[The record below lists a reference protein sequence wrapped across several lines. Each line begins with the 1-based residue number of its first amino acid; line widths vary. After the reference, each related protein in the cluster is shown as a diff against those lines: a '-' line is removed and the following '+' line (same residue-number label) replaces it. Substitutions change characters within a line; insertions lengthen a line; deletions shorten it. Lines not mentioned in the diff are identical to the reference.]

1 MKIDKK
7 ILICAF
13 LTIMVLICINGVS
26 AQDTIDKNLTTS
38 DAQGGAIGDSDSPD
52 TLEVSDS
59 GEKLGSERTV
69 NSYAELV
76 TACTDAADGD
86 TIILND
92 GTYEFPSGGTKAI
105 TLSSSVGEGSYAKSL
120 TFKGQSKG
128 GVTITSL
135 ANSPIFTALDS
146 FNLKLQ
152 NLNFESISSSG
163 GIVYANGNGNLDV
176 IDCTFNNCKAGRGVI
191 RTHTSFEGTAT
202 IKNVNFFKCEQT
214 ASQNA
219 AVALS
224 FCGPGTYNI
233 EKSIIEDSK
242 YSLTGAKIYGVVCI
256 AHASASATIDDL
268 KIKGSNGIKTALIYS
283 TGKTT
288 IKNSEIKDNTV
299 ESTRLFYI
307 TNTLT
312 IENTVIF
319 GNTLTE
325 SDSKL
330 FYNAGSSTTEAH
342 LNLNNNYIAENTAD
356 NIYGKSATANTN
368 FVTAETNYWGANYE
382 DTDGAAVSA
391 ATGITQTTWANK
403 VGETFKNQPSGET
416 NNLIPTPSSPS
427 QVGDIYVSSI
437 GDDSKDGSTKDNA
450 VQSIKHAVE
459 LAQTGTGKI
468 YVIAGAYTVSEK
480 LTSTKALD
488 IECESGIANITSTA
502 DQLFENTAGLK
513 LTNINFTS
521 TSTSNGAIVNNGAD
535 LTVDKCIFNVNS
547 ASGNAIYVTDG
558 DVTIENSLLFNPSGN
573 SLVKADA
580 STATITANNNWWGKN
595 SDLNTNVGVE
605 KWIVMNSTLN
615 SNSRI
620 KSGDYI
626 SVDVSFNKLNT
637 GEDYS
642 GSLPAFDVALTST
655 ASELPSQNLAI
666 SNHEASIGYT
676 VSQSNVITV
685 SSGSTTFSYP
695 FNMYVAPDE
704 IYVSPSGND
713 ENDGDEAHPFKTI
726 DQAVTLANNGG
737 KIIIKQ
743 GTYAIDDTLNID
755 KDLEITGQ
763 GNAIIDGGSQYKL
776 INISEGKTVK
786 IDNVQLANGCDF
798 KNAAC
803 AISNYGYLTL
813 TNSLVYSNVRIT
825 EIGTGAAV
833 IRNSQYGTSDATLT
847 VDNCKFYQNSA
858 FFGVI
863 YSTKGTTTTI
873 KNSEFYNND
882 MVKFNKTVNKGLIY
896 SINSNIVIDNSIFRN
911 NVEYGSI
918 IYLESAN
925 DNTVT
930 ITNSTFNNNELYR
943 FGVIQSRGHITSI
956 KDSIFTKNNAKQTDA
971 QPSIGGGIYVY
982 GGEVNVETSVFM
994 DNKAT
999 SEGKDIYVYKGK
1011 FTISDSVIVN
1021 NDYSLVANDE
1031 SSPVITADN
1040 NWWGKNTPNTQVPV
1054 TKWIRMDVLC
1064 NDSEIYRGDTIK
1076 FNITFN
1082 QVTSA
1087 GAVSDYAGGLK
1098 FEYVPLSI
1106 LSDGGLN
1113 VDLPIVD
1120 KKAGFTYTVDS
1131 SDKKIY
1137 VMSSN
1142 AISQF
1147 NVKGAVDTIY
1157 VSPKGSDNNTGD
1169 VSDPVATL
1177 TKAIEIAEKG
1187 KIIVLEGTYKTP
1199 YLGIISKNLT
1209 ITGKGKVII
1218 DADNNNR
1225 ILYVGNESTVVL
1237 ENLILTNGYSSEASD
1252 ESGALLGNSGNL
1264 TVSNCILSNS
1274 KSEKNAGAIYNAANL
1289 TVIDSQFI
1297 NNTADKVGGA
1307 IFTQYAGINVT
1318 PVLTISGSTFTNN
1331 TAKGNKNYAGG
1342 AVYAQGA
1349 EFVTISNTVFD
1360 SNKAIDFGGGAV
1372 EITVTAKATIDN
1384 CKFVNNTA
1392 NGEAYDQKSDYGGG
1406 AISFIGS
1413 YADLAETLT
1422 VTNSVF
1428 EDNSVANNGGGAIYT
1443 RYAKVNVSG
1452 SVLINNN
1459 DAGNVEIYRRT
1470 TDINTAQITAEDNWW
1485 GSNDDPK
1492 AKINGG
1498 TISSW
1503 ATLTVTNST
1512 PITQGA
1518 NVKITASLK
1527 SGNNTVSVER
1537 PILIHTNLGDIEGT
1551 LTDGEYSTSYA
1562 VPSGLKIISA
1572 TVDSE
1577 TQVLYVLTTNVTVIA
1592 DDITGAMGDR
1602 LQYTVKLNSSDASVV
1617 NVGTVEVYF
1626 GDDLVATMAVSNN
1639 TASGTVVINKNTGVY
1654 DITVKYTDKTREFA
1668 NNQTVKVLNVTGI
1681 NNVITPENMKNFFD
1695 ENGVLYSDVPFDEL
1709 VVDGTY
1715 SNLGVLTINKTIK
1728 ISGNAKF
1735 ENTAF
1740 KIIADNVE
1748 LSNLQITLNKTYAD
1762 NDGAAIYIGADNVV
1776 LNNNTI
1782 VYDADDNVQSYAI
1795 SVDVAK
1801 NAKITNNNIKYTAK
1815 SEGDVETIAV
1825 KVVDGDG
1832 LVFEDNVL
1840 TANIPSVPIGY
1851 ANWPKVD
1858 YLSQALHV
1866 EASDDTS
1873 IKNNVIDVKY
1883 TNAQGSYDTI
1893 YAVHVTDSNNV
1904 NVTGNKLTLDA
1915 HDSGY
1920 GLVMDGQ
1927 NLLVSNND
1935 INVTSEDYYAAG
1947 VNINSGSTAVVDGN
1961 NISASSKQVAYPVY
1975 LDDWGMGGEVNV
1987 TNNNIEGDSN
1997 TVYGVAVQEA
2007 KSVVSGNDIK
2017 VSGNYTM
2024 GVQAYQTNLTAT
2036 GNTILS
2042 NGSNVGTALSP
2053 QSSVPVETTG
2063 ICAKGGNLN
2072 IAGNNIVSTGKTA
2085 IDVNQTTGTINNNKL
2100 LSAAGKGD
2108 AAVNKENSTV
2118 TGENNKVSYD
2128 IKLTAKDVKMDYK
2141 DGSAYRVL
2149 VTDGGKPLAG
2159 VTVSIKI
2166 GSSTY
2171 KATTDK
2177 NGYAKLNIGL
2187 VPKTYTVTTQYLG
2200 KSVKSKLVVK
2210 QILKSKNTSVKKSA
2224 KKLVLQATLKKSN
2237 GKAIK
2242 KAKVTFKFKGKT
2254 YTAKTNSKGVAK
2266 VTIKKNVINKLK
2278 KGKTYKVKITYI
2290 SDSITKTVKV
2300 KK

>member
-1 MKIDKK
+1 MDASIISNSKIGAGDE
-7 ILICAF
+7 ISIA
-13 LTIMVLICINGVS
+13 VS
-26 AQDTIDKNLTTS
+26 F
-38 DAQGGAIGDSDSPD
+38 
-52 TLEVSDS
+52 
-59 GEKLGSERTV
+59 EK
-69 NSYAELV
+69 
-76 TACTDAADGD
+76 
-86 TIILND
+86 LND
-92 GTYEFPSGGTKAI
+92 GSAYDG
-105 TLSSSVGEGSYAKSL
+105 
-120 TFKGQSKG
+120 
-128 GVTITSL
+128 
-135 ANSPIFTALDS
+135 
-146 FNLKLQ
+146 KLPD
-152 NLNFESISSSG
+152 FE
-163 GIVYANGNGNLDV
+163 VPL
-176 IDCTFNNCKAGRGVI
+176 
-191 RTHTSFEGTAT
+191 
-202 IKNVNFFKCEQT
+202 
-214 ASQNA
+214 
-219 AVALS
+219 
-224 FCGPGTYNI
+224 
-233 EKSIIEDSK
+233 
-242 YSLTGAKIYGVVCI
+242 
-256 AHASASATIDDL
+256 
-268 KIKGSNGIKTALIYS
+268 
-283 TGKTT
+283 
-288 IKNSEIKDNTV
+288 
-299 ESTRLFYI
+299 
-307 TNTLT
+307 
-312 IENTVIF
+312 
-319 GNTLTE
+319 
-325 SDSKL
+325 
-330 FYNAGSSTTEAH
+330 
-342 LNLNNNYIAENTAD
+342 
-356 NIYGKSATANTN
+356 
-368 FVTAETNYWGANYE
+368 
-382 DTDGAAVSA
+382 
-391 ATGITQTTWANK
+391 
-403 VGETFKNQPSGET
+403 
-416 NNLIPTPSSPS
+416 
-427 QVGDIYVSSI
+427 
-437 GDDSKDGSTKDNA
+437 
-450 VQSIKHAVE
+450 
-459 LAQTGTGKI
+459 
-468 YVIAGAYTVSEK
+468 
-480 LTSTKALD
+480 
-488 IECESGIANITSTA
+488 
-502 DQLFENTAGLK
+502 
-513 LTNINFTS
+513 TS
-521 TSTSNGAIVNNGAD
+521 TSTDLASQTLTISNNKN
-535 LTVDKCIFNVNS
+535 TVTC
-547 ASGNAIYVTDG
+547 
-558 DVTIENSLLFNPSGN
+558 
-573 SLVKADA
+573 
-580 STATITANNNWWGKN
+580 TANN
-595 SDLNTNVGVE
+595 DNT
-605 KWIVMNSTLN
+605 
-615 SNSRI
+615 
-620 KSGDYI
+620 
-626 SVDVSFNKLNT
+626 
-637 GEDYS
+637 
-642 GSLPAFDVALTST
+642 
-655 ASELPSQNLAI
+655 
-666 SNHEASIGYT
+666 
-676 VSQSNVITV
+676 ITV
-685 SSGSTTFSYP
+685 SSGSTTITLPVKIYVAP
-695 FNMYVAPDE
+695 EIMYVATN
-704 IYVSPSGND
+704 GND
-713 ENDGDEAHPFKTI
+713 ENDGDEAHPLKTI
-726 DQAVTLANNGG
+726 GQAIALAQHG
-737 KIIIKQ
+737 KIVVKA
-743 GTYAIDDTLNID
+743 GTYAIDATLVVD

-763 GNAIIDGGSQYKL
+763 GNVIVDGGSQYR
-776 INISEGKTVK
+776 IMTVNSGVTASVNNIKF
-786 IDNVQLANGCDF
+786 ANGHDPY
-798 KNAAC
+798 NSGN
-803 AISNYGYLTL
+803 AISNSGILTL
-813 TNSLVYSNVRIT
+813 NNVEVYNNVHIAGFTATTIRNNNQLTITNSKFHNNIARH
-825 EIGTGAAV
+825 GTIYNNG
-833 IRNSQYGTSDATLT
+833 GTLIVS
-847 VDNCKFYQNSA
+847 
-858 FFGVI
+858 G
-863 YSTKGTTTTI
+863 
-873 KNSEFYNND
+873 SELYNND
-882 MVKFNKTVNKGLIY
+882 MSEAETVNTGLAIYSVAGNVNVENSQFHDNIGNFSTIYFKSSEYASYSTVYNLNVNNCTFNKNQYYGFGAIY
-896 SINSNIVIDNSIFRN
+896 SQDANTHIKDCIFTNN
-911 NVEYGSI
+911 NVQDSS
-918 IYLESAN
+918 SA
-925 DNTVT
+925 T
-930 ITNSTFNNNELYR
+930 
-943 FGVIQSRGHITSI
+943 
-956 KDSIFTKNNAKQTDA
+956 
-971 QPSIGGGIYVY
+971 GGQGAAIYVT
-982 GGEVNVETSVFM
+982 GEKTTIETSVFM
-994 DNKAT
+994 NNKAKN
-999 SEGKDIYVYKGK
+999 EGKDIYVYKGELA
-1011 FTISDSVIVN
+1011 ISDSVIVN
-1021 NDYSLVANDE
+1021 NDYSLAVNSE
-1031 SSPVITADN
+1031 NSPVITADN

-1054 TKWIRMDVLC
+1054 TKWIRMDVVC

-1318 PVLTISGSTFTNN
+1318 PVLTITGSTFTNN

-1518 NVKITASLK
+1518 NVKINASLK

-2118 TGENNKVSYD
+2118 TGENNKASYD

-2141 DGSAYRVL
+2141 DGSAYKVL